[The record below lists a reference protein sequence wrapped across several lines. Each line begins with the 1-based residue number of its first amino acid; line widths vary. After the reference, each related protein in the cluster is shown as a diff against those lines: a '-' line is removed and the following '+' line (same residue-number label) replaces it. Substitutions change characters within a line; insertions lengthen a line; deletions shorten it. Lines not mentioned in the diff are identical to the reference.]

1 MTENAMA
8 REVHEGDFGRASSDR
23 PPPDER
29 IGGRLFMVA
38 WWLLPL
44 LGLGGGYAWWVKNY
58 DIAITFG
65 IVAFTLLIMIL
76 GLREPWRE
84 YRYAS
89 IHWTL
94 LNHQLPLVFVLLP
107 PVVGVSILN
116 LSPLEPSSP
125 VAGGEATTLATAP
138 PADATENGAPRAGAR
153 AGGEKPEA
161 GYDPNF
167 IAEVFFPAYY
177 SLLVVVST
185 IFFNLQTEVEG
196 WMKKLRDN
204 GREADR
210 WHAVSAVCLI
220 VGLFAAVLYALPYIA
235 DILKFLQ
242 SPSLRAI
249 LFYFALVIASGLS
262 LLAIWFRM
270 NLEAVETRA
279 EPESI
284 EEKEYAY

>member
-1 MTENAMA
+1 
-8 REVHEGDFGRASSDR
+8 
-23 PPPDER
+23 
-29 IGGRLFMVA
+29 
-38 WWLLPL
+38 
-44 LGLGGGYAWWVKNY
+44 
-58 DIAITFG
+58 
-65 IVAFTLLIMIL
+65 
-76 GLREPWRE
+76 
-84 YRYAS
+84 
-89 IHWTL
+89 
-94 LNHQLPLVFVLLP
+94 
-107 PVVGVSILN
+107 
-116 LSPLEPSSP
+116 
-125 VAGGEATTLATAP
+125 
-138 PADATENGAPRAGAR
+138 
-153 AGGEKPEA
+153 
-161 GYDPNF
+161 
-167 IAEVFFPAYY
+167 
-177 SLLVVVST
+177 
-185 IFFNLQTEVEG
+185 
-196 WMKKLRDN
+196 MKKLRDN